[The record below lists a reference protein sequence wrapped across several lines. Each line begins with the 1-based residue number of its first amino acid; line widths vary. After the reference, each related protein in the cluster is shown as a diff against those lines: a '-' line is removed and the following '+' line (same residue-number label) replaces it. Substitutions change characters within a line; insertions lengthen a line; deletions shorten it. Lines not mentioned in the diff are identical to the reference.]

1 MATREIPR
9 EDWARYLG
17 MLSSRK
23 AAQPVSVRVEGS
35 EVGDQTLADCMP
47 MVGISLE
54 EKGSESDA
62 IELTLAYAGGESN
75 LTHMIA
81 CPEKVFV
88 KEDASGEPQVLDIED
103 RARVKTL
110 VFFDAWTELPGS
122 TSPPT

>member
-23 AAQPVSVRVEGS
+23 ADQPVRVRVEGPD
-35 EVGDQTLADCMP
+35 VGAQTLADCMP

-62 IELTLAYAGGESN
+62 IELTLAFSGGENN
-75 LTHMIA
+75 LTHQIA
-81 CPEKVFV
+81 CPQKVFV

-103 RARVKTL
+103 RAHVKTL
-110 VFFDAWTELPGS
+110 VFFDAWTELPES
-122 TSPPT
+122 TSPAT

>member
-17 MLSSRK
+17 MLSRRK
-23 AAQPVSVRVEGS
+23 AEQPVSVRVEGA
-35 EVGDQTLADCMP
+35 EIGDQMLAECMP

-62 IELTLAYAGGESN
+62 IELTLAFSGGESN
-75 LTHMIA
+75 LTHQIA

-88 KEDASGEPQVLDIED
+88 KEDEAGEAQVLDIED

-110 VFFDAWTELPGS
+110 VFFDSWTELPEK
-122 TSPPT
+122 TS